1 MRIKKISFIA
11 VLFLLI
17 VCQAAQAL
25 RTGEKIKRENIEWLD
40 VWTPGNHEYRL
51 PKVLLI
57 GNSITRLYYP
67 YVEKQLKGKACVA
80 RYCSSKSLGDPA
92 LLDELASY
100 LRQYSFDIV
109 HFNVGMHGRDYT
121 EEEYGKALPA
131 LYELIKRYEPGAKL
145 VWASTTPVMKRNDL
159 NAYDSITVR
168 VKERN
173 RIANEYFKG
182 KPVII
187 DDLFSAMYGH
197 PEYYAGGDGTHMGTQ
212 GVEVLAKHVSNLL
225 DSVLPKA
232 PLTYVDAF
240 IGTAGDGHTFPGA
253 CVPFGM
259 VQASPET
266 GNIGWKYCSGYHFED
281 SEIIGFAQDHL
292 NGTGSQDLGDV
303 LIFPFTGGNNRP
315 FKSSYRKYNQYAS
328 PGYYRVRFDDDKVDA
343 EVTATDHTAF
353 YSFCYGNGEAKLL
366 VDLQSGDVL
375 TDEEMRKHV
384 LEASL
389 EMPDAYTLKGM
400 LKTRRFGER
409 RVFFVIKTSK
419 PYSVDSVL
427 PARDGEKA
435 KRLIL
440 RFNAGGEPTVMVK
453 IALSTVST
461 DGAEASLRKENP
473 GWDFAQVR
481 LAAERRWTDI
491 LSRADVE
498 GGDSAKI
505 MFYTSLYR
513 ACIQPNN
520 IADTDGRYR
529 SADDKIQKAKLGSHY
544 SIFSLWDTFRAA
556 HPLYTILTP
565 EMVSPMVHS
574 MIDYSRVKGFLPI
587 WPVWGWETY
596 GMIANHAVPVVV
608 DACLKGFNIDKNEA
622 YAAIKAS
629 LTHSHNKSDWDVYL
643 RYGYYP
649 FDLVKVE
656 SVSRTLES
664 CYDDWC
670 AAQLAKR
677 LGRKAD
683 SKEFMRRSAFWK
695 NVFDPACGLVRGKD
709 SHGKWRTPYD
719 PFQIGHA
726 YTGGGDFTE
735 GNAWQYTWQVMH
747 DPLGLAEAMGGKERC
762 LAKLD
767 SLFTLTDVSR
777 HNAGWTGDVTGLI
790 GQYSHGNEPCHHVAY
805 LYAVLGQP
813 WKTQRIV
820 RDVCRRFYVS
830 KPDGLSGNDDCG
842 QMSAWYIFSAMG
854 FYPLN
859 PAGGQYVL
867 GAPQVDRVTV
877 SLPGGKTF
885 TVEAEG
891 LSATNM
897 YVKRVTLNGKPVSGC
912 TINHSDIMKGGS
924 LVFEMTDKRQPTM

>member
-1 MRIKKISFIA
+1 MRIVKVSSLA
-11 VLFLLI
+11 VALLLF
-17 VCQAAQAL
+17 VCQAVQA
-25 RTGEKIKRENIEWLD
+25 TGSKEKIRRENIEWLD

-67 YVEKQLKGKACVA
+67 YVEKRLAGKACVA

-100 LRQYSFDIV
+100 LRQYHFDIV

-121 EEEYGKALPA
+121 EEEYGAALPT
-131 LYELIKRYEPGAKL
+131 LYELIRRYEPGAKL
-145 VWASTTPVMKRNDL
+145 VWANSTPVMKRGDL
-159 NAYDSITVR
+159 KTYDPVTERVR
-168 VKERN
+168 ERN
-173 RIANEYFKG
+173 RIAGEYFKD
-182 KPVII
+182 KPVVI
-187 DDLFSAMYGH
+187 DDLFSVMYGH
-197 PEYYAGGDGTHMGTQ
+197 PEYYEGGDGIHMGTS
-212 GVEVLAKHVSNLL
+212 GVQALAGQVAALL
-225 DSVLPKA
+225 SSLLPTS
-232 PLTYVDAF
+232 PLSCVDLF

-266 GNIGWKYCSGYHFED
+266 NNIGWDYCSGYHFED

-315 FKSSYRKYNQYAS
+315 FKSNYRKYNQYAS

-343 EVTATDHTAF
+343 EVTATEHVALYNFNYYDD
-353 YSFCYGNGEAKLL
+353 CGKLL

-375 TDEEMRKHV
+375 TDEELHNHV
-384 LEASL
+384 LAASL
-389 EMPDAYTLKGM
+389 DMPDDCTLRGS
-400 LKTRRFGER
+400 LKMRCFGER
-409 RVFFVIKTSK
+409 QVFFVIKTSK
-419 PYSVDSVL
+419 PYTVDSII
-427 PARDGEKA
+427 PAQPGEKA

-440 RFNAGGEPTVMVK
+440 RFDTAGDPAVMVK
-453 IALSTVST
+453 VALSTVGT
-461 DGAEASLRKENP
+461 DGAEASLGRECA
-473 GWDFAQVR
+473 GWDFAGTR
-481 LAAERRWTDI
+481 EAAEGKWRDI
-491 LSRADVE
+491 LSRVSVE
-498 GGDSAKI
+498 GSDSVKT

-529 SADDKIQKAKLGSHY
+529 AADGNVHRASFGSHY

-565 EMVSPMVHS
+565 EMVSPMVQS
-574 MIDYSRVKGFLPI
+574 MLDYSHVRGFLPI

-596 GMIANHAVPVVV
+596 GMIANHGVPVVV
-608 DACLKGFNIDKNEA
+608 DACLKGFKIDKVEA
-622 YAAIKAS
+622 YNAVKAS
-629 LTHSHNKSDWDVYL
+629 LTRSHKKSEWETYL
-643 RYGYYP
+643 KYGYYP

-656 SVSRTLES
+656 SVSRTMES

-670 AAQLAKR
+670 AAQMAKR
-677 LGRKAD
+677 LGHKAD
-683 SKEFMRRSAFWK
+683 YKEFLRRSGFWK
-695 NVFDPACGLVRGKD
+695 NLFDPSVGLVRGKD
-709 SHGKWRTPYD
+709 SNGQWRTPYD
-719 PFQIGHA
+719 PFQLGHA

-747 DPLGLAEAMGGKERC
+747 DPLGLADAMGGKEKC

-767 SLFTLTDVSR
+767 SLFTLTTVSK

-813 WKTQRIV
+813 WKTQELV
-820 RDVCRRFYVS
+820 REITDKFYVS

-854 FYPLN
+854 FYPFN
-859 PAGGQYVL
+859 PVGGDYVL
-867 GAPQVDRVTV
+867 GAPQLDKVAISLPNGKAFTMEAKGLSKTNKYVRRVT
-877 SLPGGKTF
+877 
-885 TVEAEG
+885 
-891 LSATNM
+891 M
-897 YVKRVTLNGKPVSGC
+897 NGKPVNGC
-912 TINHSDIMKGGS
+912 TINHTDIMKGGH
-924 LVFEMTDKRQPTM
+924 LVFEMTGKP